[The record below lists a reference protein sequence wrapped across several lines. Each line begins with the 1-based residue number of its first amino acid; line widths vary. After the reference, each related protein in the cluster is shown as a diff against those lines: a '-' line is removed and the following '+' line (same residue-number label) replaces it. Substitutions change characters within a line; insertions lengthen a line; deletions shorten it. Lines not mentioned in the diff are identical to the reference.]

1 MSRELIMKSSRRFRA
16 DQRGFALVPTLLLMV
31 LLLTLGSAALLFS
44 TIDLRST
51 SHYGTG
57 NQAFF
62 TAEAGLVHAL
72 STMNTRGVQNFS
84 QDIAAASAWS
94 TLYGSATKIIPA
106 FHNYSYTVSVAAD
119 ATDPA
124 NKGTI
129 TATGAAPLQA
139 QRVLRVTLGRSGIGG
154 SPGAVYLAA
163 DTINSSQFTGN
174 KFDVDGNDH
183 NILGAANPA
192 GPIMPGI
199 STRNDGVTNTVT
211 NSLSSS
217 QKDNVTGLGFSL
229 SPLTPSVL
237 STGGPSVTDLDTI
250 AGRVLAKTGVV
261 TTGTQSFNGNDTFGT
276 LANPQITHLTNSDV
290 RLNGNATGA
299 GILIVDGALT
309 INGNLNFV
317 GWIIVRGA
325 TTVNPVG
332 NSDATTDVSGSA
344 FINGSLWTGDLAIK
358 IGGDAT
364 LDYCQACLNLVDN
377 TGGGGGGNLARP
389 MTILSWQEL

>member
-1 MSRELIMKSSRRFRA
+1 MTSPGRGGAE
-16 DQRGFALVPTLLLMV
+16 QRGFALVPTLLLVV

-51 SHYGTG
+51 SHYRTG

-62 TAEAGLVHAL
+62 AAEAGLVHAL

-84 QDIAAASAWS
+84 QDIAPTNVWSA
-94 TLYGSATKIIPA
+94 LYGSATKTIPNYA
-106 FHNYSYTVSVAAD
+106 DYSYTVSVAAD

-129 TATGAAPLQA
+129 TATGGAPLQA
-139 QRVLRVTLGRSGIGG
+139 QRVLRVAVKRSGIGG

-163 DTINSSQFTGN
+163 DTIQSSQFTGN
-174 KFDVDGNDH
+174 KFSVDGNDH
-183 NILGAANPA
+183 TIIGTANPS

-199 STRNDGVTNTVT
+199 STRNDGVTGTVT
-211 NSLSSS
+211 SSLSSG

-229 SPLTPSVL
+229 NPLTPSVL
-237 STGGPSVTDLDTI
+237 TTSGPSVNDLDTI
-250 AGRVLAKTGVV
+250 SSSILAKSGVV
-261 TTGTQSFNGNDTFGT
+261 TNNTSKFNGNDTFGT

-290 RLNGNATGA
+290 RLNGNAQGV
-299 GILIVDGALT
+299 GILIVDGSLT
-309 INGNLNFV
+309 INGDLNFV

-332 NSDATTDVSGSA
+332 NPEATSEVTGSA
-344 FINGSLWTGDLAIK
+344 QVYGSLWTGDLAIK

-364 LDYCQACLNLVDN
+364 LDYSQAALNLIDN
-377 TGGGGGGNLARP
+377 VGGGGGNLARP
-389 MTILSWQEL
+389 MSIVSWQEL